1 MNTPLLAVV
10 IIGLFL
16 VIMVEEKPS
25 SGTRQ

>member
-10 IIGLFL
+10 IIGLLL
-16 VIMVEEKPS
+16 VIMVEEGPS